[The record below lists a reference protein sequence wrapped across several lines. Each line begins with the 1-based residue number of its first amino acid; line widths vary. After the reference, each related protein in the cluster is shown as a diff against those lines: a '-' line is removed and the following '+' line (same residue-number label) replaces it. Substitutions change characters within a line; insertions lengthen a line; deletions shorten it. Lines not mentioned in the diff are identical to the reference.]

1 MPTQGDDR
9 GEPTEPEGEGRP
21 ADDESIDGE
30 LLGGPA
36 PMHGPPPTTQ
46 PPGPSW
52 GVCFAVIA
60 GGAIALIWLST
71 EAIGPLGIIHSVV
84 IGGLIALGAVA
95 GSCWLW
101 LKREK
106 EYLSSLWDDVYV
118 RLRERCQL
126 VRELNV
132 HLRRLLRTNP
142 KLVDDIQ
149 FLLQSMEET
158 SDPRTHAAV
167 QNSLILTVQTAVE
180 QFHRSVEF
188 QSDPELR
195 RIMRGVEAVDD
206 RLAPLRDRYNDRVQ
220 LYNRSINT
228 LPLSFLTRLTQSSER
243 ALFPM
248 LIPWWSTEASAYGH
262 VTASDIRHQLETWKA
277 PLIILPSQ
285 QQSRPGG
292 EPESFVCRRRRTERR
307 SRLAGKQ
314 APGAPRGAKPPP
326 A

>member
-1 MPTQGDDR
+1 VPTHGDERGQPTESEAEVHPADPESVDGGMGGGPTQMQ
-9 GEPTEPEGEGRP
+9 
-21 ADDESIDGE
+21 
-30 LLGGPA
+30 GPA
-36 PMHGPPPTTQ
+36 PTTQ

-52 GVCFAVIA
+52 AICFAVIA
-60 GGAIALIWLST
+60 VGAVLLIWIST
-71 EAIGPLGIIHSVV
+71 EAVGPLGVVHSAVV
-84 IGGLIALGAVA
+84 GGLIAIGAVA

-101 LKREK
+101 LKRER
-106 EYLSSLWDDVYV
+106 EYLSSLWDDVYF

-158 SDPRTHAAV
+158 NDPRTHAAV
-167 QNSLILTVQTAVE
+167 QNSLVLTVQTAVE
-180 QFHRSVEF
+180 QFHRSIEF
-188 QSDPELR
+188 QSDRDLR

-228 LPLSFLTRLTQSSER
+228 PPLSFLSRLTHSSER

-285 QQSRPGG
+285 QQSRSGG
-292 EPESFVCRRRRTERR
+292 G
-307 SRLAGKQ
+307 SRVAHVPKSDGAAQQAGRETG
-314 APGAPRGAKPPP
+314 PDAPRGTKPSS
-326 A
+326 